1 MPHLARARQTRGFT
15 PPRSIA
21 AQGNRNIEQNL
32 TLNMDNYIVS
42 ARKYRPSTFRSV
54 VGQKALTQ
62 TLKNA
67 IDSKKLAHAYLFCGP
82 RGVGKTSCAR
92 IFAKTINCFH
102 PTETGE
108 ACNECESCRA
118 FNEQRSYN
126 IIELDAAS
134 NNSVDDIRALI
145 DQVRIPPQIGQYK
158 VFIIDEVHML
168 SAAAFNAFLKTLE
181 EPPHHAIF
189 ILATTEKHKILPT
202 ILSRCQVYDFQRITT
217 ADIADHLQYVA
228 SQEGFTAEPEALNI
242 IAQKADGGMR
252 DALSVFDQ
260 VVSFTGGHITYQA
273 VIENLNV
280 LDYEYYFRLVDAF
293 LQGNV
298 PQALLIF
305 KEVRDHG
312 FEGQFFVGGLGR
324 HLRDLL
330 VSKDPSTLPLL
341 EVSTSVAK
349 RYGEQAQKCSLAFL
363 YRAMEL
369 SNRCDLDYR
378 ISNNKQFLVELT
390 LIQICQ
396 IEHPVSVT
404 PQEPPLQKITPGTA
418 QSAQAAQTRPQTQA
432 SPQSQQVQAPAQN
445 QAQPTAQT
453 AEPQAAYRPATIRPV
468 PSTPKSTIPTSAS
481 PSKKAA
487 PVRIS
492 IHQKPAEAT
501 QEEQAPATQTVLDT
515 PFTGEA
521 LDAAWLAY
529 TQTIPTEV
537 VLVNTMKSC
546 RPKLLDS
553 HTFVVSVDSQIQVD
567 CINEHF
573 HELMAFLQNALKN
586 NQFSM
591 QLRINQPGEKE
602 IIFSPKDVLVKMIEK
617 NPDIKNLYDT
627 FDLEIA

>member
-1 MPHLARARQTRGFT
+1 
-15 PPRSIA
+15 
-21 AQGNRNIEQNL
+21 
-32 TLNMDNYIVS
+32 MDNYIVS

-67 IDSKKLAHAYLFCGP
+67 IDSNKLAHAYLFCGP

-102 PTETGE
+102 PTESGE

-134 NNSVDDIRALI
+134 NNSVDDIRTLI
-145 DQVRIPPQIGQYK
+145 DQVRIPPQIGKYK

-217 ADIADHLQYVA
+217 TDIAEHLQYVA
-228 SQEGFTAEPEALNI
+228 SQEGITAEPEALNI

-260 VVSFTGGHITYQA
+260 VVSFSGGHITYKS

-293 LQGNV
+293 LQNNV
-298 PQALLIF
+298 PQALMIF
-305 KEVRDHG
+305 KEIRDNG
-312 FEGQFFVGGLGR
+312 FEAQFFIGGLSR
-324 HLRDLL
+324 HFRDLL
-330 VSKDPSTLPLL
+330 VSKDPVTLPLL
-341 EVSTSVAK
+341 EVSESVAK
-349 RYGEQAQKCSLAFL
+349 RYGEQAEKCTLPFL

-396 IEHPVSVT
+396 ITNPVTSA
-404 PQEPPLQKITPGTA
+404 PENPPLQKITPAPNAG
-418 QSAQAAQTRPQTQA
+418 QTVSPTTQT
-432 SPQSQQVQAPAQN
+432 PNTTTSQLGKF
-445 QAQPTAQT
+445 T
-453 AEPQAAYRPATIRPV
+453 RSRPV
-468 PSTPKSTIPTSAS
+468 EFTRIDDYTSQRCAVAS
-481 PSKKAA
+481 DKFRRRVYDDVCTMFDRAYQIGCAERVVDNERYVVAVSYLGDGIDVDD
-487 PVRIS
+487 VRVGV
-492 IHQKPAEAT
+492 T
-501 QEEQAPATQTVLDT
+501 QSLDENSFRVRT
-515 PFTGEA
+515 YGF
-521 LDAAWLAY
+521 
-529 TQTIPTEV
+529 
-537 VLVNTMKSC
+537 
-546 RPKLLDS
+546 
-553 HTFVVSVDSQIQVD
+553 
-567 CINEHF
+567 
-573 HELMAFLQNALKN
+573 
-586 NQFSM
+586 
-591 QLRINQPGEKE
+591 
-602 IIFSPKDVLVKMIEK
+602 
-617 NPDIKNLYDT
+617 
-627 FDLEIA
+627 LEIRQVGRIDERCRHAVSR

>member
-1 MPHLARARQTRGFT
+1 
-15 PPRSIA
+15 
-21 AQGNRNIEQNL
+21 
-32 TLNMDNYIVS
+32 MDNYIVS

-67 IDSKKLAHAYLFCGP
+67 IDSNKLAHAYLFCGP

-102 PTETGE
+102 PTESGE

-134 NNSVDDIRALI
+134 NNSVDDIRTLI
-145 DQVRIPPQIGQYK
+145 DQVRIPPQIGKYK

-217 ADIADHLQYVA
+217 TDIAEHLQYVA
-228 SQEGFTAEPEALNI
+228 SQEGITAEPEALNI

-260 VVSFTGGHITYQA
+260 VVSFSGGHITYKS

-293 LQGNV
+293 LQNNV
-298 PQALLIF
+298 PQALMIF
-305 KEVRDHG
+305 KEIRDNG
-312 FEGQFFVGGLGR
+312 FEAQFFIGGLSR
-324 HLRDLL
+324 HFRDLL
-330 VSKDPSTLPLL
+330 VSKDPVTLPLL
-341 EVSTSVAK
+341 EVSESVAK
-349 RYGEQAQKCSLAFL
+349 RYGEQAEKCTLPFL

-396 IEHPVSVT
+396 ITNPVTSA
-404 PQEPPLQKITPGTA
+404 PENPPLQKITPAPNAG
-418 QSAQAAQTRPQTQA
+418 QTVSPTPQT
-432 SPQSQQVQAPAQN
+432 PNTTTSQQ
-445 QAQPTAQT
+445 TAGTTSGVTQT
-453 AEPQAAYRPATIRPV
+453 AEPQAAYRAATIRP
-468 PSTPKSTIPTSAS
+468 TTFKRDRKS
-481 PSKKAA
+481 
-487 PVRIS
+487 
-492 IHQKPAEAT
+492 
-501 QEEQAPATQTVLDT
+501 
-515 PFTGEA
+515 
-521 LDAAWLAY
+521 
-529 TQTIPTEV
+529 V
-537 VLVNTMKSC
+537 V
-546 RPKLLDS
+546 
-553 HTFVVSVDSQIQVD
+553 
-567 CINEHF
+567 
-573 HELMAFLQNALKN
+573 
-586 NQFSM
+586 
-591 QLRINQPGEKE
+591 
-602 IIFSPKDVLVKMIEK
+602 
-617 NPDIKNLYDT
+617 
-627 FDLEIA
+627 